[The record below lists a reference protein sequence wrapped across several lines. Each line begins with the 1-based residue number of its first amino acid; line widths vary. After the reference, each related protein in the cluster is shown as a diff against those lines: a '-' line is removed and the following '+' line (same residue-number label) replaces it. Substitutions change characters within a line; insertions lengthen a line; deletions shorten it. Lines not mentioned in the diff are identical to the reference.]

1 MSENDSQTEGGTM
14 GMSLKSEFRS
24 SFVKTQ
30 EMLEVAD
37 QVLTDTGIFNNSPDG
52 GGNFRDARYV
62 VALLGSGR
70 TQFEMLMIRPDG
82 RES

>member
-24 SFVKTQ
+24 SFVKTS

-37 QVLTDTGIFNNSPDG
+37 QVLTDTGIFNDSPRDG
-52 GGNFRDARYV
+52 RGFKDSRYV

-70 TQFEMLMIRPDG
+70 SQFEMLMVRPDG
-82 RES
+82 LEA

>member
-1 MSENDSQTEGGTM
+1 M

-37 QVLTDTGIFNNSPDG
+37 QVLTDTGIFNDLPDG
-52 GGNFRDARYV
+52 GRNPRDATYV

-70 TQFEMLMIRPDG
+70 SQFEMLMIRPDG
-82 RES
+82 LES